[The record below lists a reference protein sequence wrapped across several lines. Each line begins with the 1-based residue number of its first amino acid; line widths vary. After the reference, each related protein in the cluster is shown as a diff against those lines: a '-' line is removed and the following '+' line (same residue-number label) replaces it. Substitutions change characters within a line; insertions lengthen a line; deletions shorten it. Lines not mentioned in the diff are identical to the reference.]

1 MPRYKIVQRETQ
13 VIKVIYTVQAKDT
26 QEALDKLAIGDIEER
41 EERPE
46 VSTIHVR
53 PEEVTLIKD
62 SYGPTEKKS
71 FKDFK

>member
-26 QEALDKLAIGDIEER
+26 QEALDKLAIGDIEE
-41 EERPE
+41 PE